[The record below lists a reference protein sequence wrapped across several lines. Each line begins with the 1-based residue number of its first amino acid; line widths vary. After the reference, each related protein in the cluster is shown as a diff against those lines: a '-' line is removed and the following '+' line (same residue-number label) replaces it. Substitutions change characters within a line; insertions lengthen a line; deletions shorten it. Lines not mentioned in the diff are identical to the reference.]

1 MLHSIPDQR
10 QCHFPRSGW
19 GNPLGKAWNLHPEFL
34 SRSKVFGGSVF
45 GHCSDAFGFSFI
57 DVNQGGKIDSILY
70 FCFRG
75 FISARFLL
83 ESLHR
88 ISTRWSATAR
98 CERFESLYST
108 EVCSRQG
115 CPCICAAAFG
125 FAFGC
130 SIQLFRSVFFFKL
143 PMARIQRLRGLPA
156 CSSMLQVSRDH
167 EPRPQRLR
175 VCRSRVEASKHLCD
189 ETPQPLQ

>member
-1 MLHSIPDQR
+1 M
-10 QCHFPRSGW
+10 
-19 GNPLGKAWNLHPEFL
+19 
-34 SRSKVFGGSVF
+34 
-45 GHCSDAFGFSFI
+45 
-57 DVNQGGKIDSILY
+57 NQGGKIDSILY

-130 SIQLFRSVFFFKL
+130 SIQLFGSVFFFFKL

-156 CSSMLQVSRDH
+156 CSRYH
-167 EPRPQRLR
+167 ETMNLVPNDSEYAEAELKHPNIFVMRH
-175 VCRSRVEASKHLCD
+175 RSRFNSNLLWTHHEKLALSSSVSG
-189 ETPQPLQ
+189 